1 MFLSQVP
8 ITTKIYS
15 TNHAR
20 QIPLLFC
27 RVSGWYTIPMTDSFA
42 RSTRGLLDAR
52 QWGLTRRAWFKAS
65 GFDDVDLTKPVI
77 GIAQTW
83 SELNHCHIH
92 FRELAEAVKRGVWQ
106 AGGWPLEFPTISL
119 GEFNVVPTTMLYRNL
134 LAMDTEEMIRA
145 QPLDGVV
152 LLGSCD
158 KNIPAQL
165 MGAASANK
173 PAILLTGGPMLA
185 SKWNGQ
191 VLGACTD
198 CRRLTEDLRA
208 GKITADDYHDIE
220 EALGRSTGHCMVM
233 GTASTMAAL
242 AEALGMALPGT
253 AAIPAPDSRRL
264 RLAEAVGRQIV
275 ETVRLGLTPARIMTE
290 TAFENALRLFM
301 AVGGSTNALV
311 HLPAI
316 AGRLGLRLPLDKVD
330 AFSRTTPLVVNV
342 RPAGQWH
349 MEDLFEAGGIPAV
362 LKELAPLLHLNCLTV
377 NGRSLGDNLQ
387 SARVMRRDVIH
398 SLDQPLAAEG
408 GTAVL
413 QGNLCPRG
421 AVIKQAAAS
430 PSLLRHRGR
439 AVVFTCQ
446 EDLEARI
453 DDPSLDV
460 RPDDVLVLQNVGPRG
475 APGMPEWGGFAMP
488 RKLLDAGVR
497 DMVRI
502 SDARMSGT
510 AAGTVVLHVCPEAA
524 IGGPLALVQDGD
536 EIELDVPARTLNV
549 KLSETELQRRRAAW
563 QPAPPKFARGYGKLY
578 IDHVLQ
584 ADEGCDFDFCQ

>member
-1 MFLSQVP
+1 
-8 ITTKIYS
+8 
-15 TNHAR
+15 
-20 QIPLLFC
+20 
-27 RVSGWYTIPMTDSFA
+27 MTDSFA
-42 RSTRGLLDAR
+42 RSTRGLVDAR

-65 GFDDVDLTKPVI
+65 GFDDIDLTKPVI

-119 GEFNVVPTTMLYRNL
+119 GEFNIVPTTMLYRNL

-152 LLGSCD
+152 LLASCD

-165 MGAASANK
+165 MGAASAGK
-173 PAILLTGGPMLA
+173 PAILLTGGPMLT

-198 CRRLTEDLRA
+198 CRRLTEDYRA
-208 GKITADDYHDIE
+208 GKLTAEQYREVE

-275 ETVRLGLTPARIMTE
+275 ETVRLGITPARVMTQQ
-290 TAFENALRLFM
+290 AFENALRLLL
-301 AVGGSTNALV
+301 AAGGSTNAVV

-316 AGRLGLRLPLDKVD
+316 AGRLGLTVPLERVD
-330 AFSRTTPLVVNV
+330 AFSRTTPLLVNV
-342 RPAGQWH
+342 RPSGQWH
-349 MEDLFEAGGIPAV
+349 MEDLFEAGGVPAV
-362 LKELAPLLHLNCLTV
+362 LRELAPLLHLDCLTV
-377 NGRSLGDNLQ
+377 TGRTLGAELER
-387 SARVMRRDVIH
+387 AEVRRRDVIRP
-398 SLDQPLAAEG
+398 LGEPLAPEG
-408 GTAVL
+408 GIAVL
-413 QGNLCPRG
+413 RGNLCPRG
-421 AVIKQAAAS
+421 AVIKQSAAS
-430 PSLLRHRGR
+430 PGLLRHRGR
-439 AVVFTCQ
+439 AVVFRSQ

-453 DDPSLDV
+453 DSPELDV
-460 RPDDVLVLQNVGPRG
+460 RPEDVLVLQNVGPVG
-475 APGMPEWGGFAMP
+475 GPGMPEWGNFAMP

-497 DMVRI
+497 DMLRI

-524 IGGPLALVQDGD
+524 VGGPLALVRDGD
-536 EIELDVPARTLNV
+536 VIEMDVAARTLNV
-549 KLSETELQRRRAAW
+549 LVEEAELERRRADWRA
-563 QPAPPKFARGYGKLY
+563 PAPAYRRGYGKLFLE
-578 IDHVLQ
+578 HVQQ
-584 ADEGCDFDFCQ
+584 ADEGCDFDFCRGESGT

>member
-1 MFLSQVP
+1 M
-8 ITTKIYS
+8 
-15 TNHAR
+15 N
-20 QIPLLFC
+20 
-27 RVSGWYTIPMTDSFA
+27 DSFA

-65 GFDDVDLTKPVI
+65 GFDDIDLTKPVI

-119 GEFNVVPTTMLYRNL
+119 GEFNIVPTTMLYRNL

-152 LLGSCD
+152 LLSSCD

-198 CRRLTEDLRA
+198 CRRLTEELRA
-208 GKITADDYHDIE
+208 GKITPEQYRDIE
-220 EALGRSTGHCMVM
+220 DALGRSTGHCMVM

-275 ETVRLGLTPARIMTE
+275 ETVRLGLTPARLMTAR
-290 TAFENALRLFM
+290 AFDNGLRLLL
-301 AVGGSTNALV
+301 AIGGSTNAVV

-316 AGRLGLRLPLDKVD
+316 AGRLGLPWSLDQVD
-330 AFSRTTPLVVNV
+330 AFSRTTPLLVNV

-349 MEDLFEAGGIPAV
+349 MEDLFEAGGVPAV
-362 LKELAPLLHLNCLTV
+362 LKELAPLLHCDCLTV
-377 NGRSLGDNLQ
+377 TGQTLGDHLD
-387 SARVMRRDVIH
+387 RVRVERRDVIRPL
-398 SLDQPLAAEG
+398 SDPLAAEG
-408 GTAVL
+408 GIAVL
-413 QGNLCPRG
+413 RGNLCPRG

-430 PSLLRHRGR
+430 PALLRHRGR
-439 AVVFTCQ
+439 AVVFRSQ
-446 EDLEARI
+446 EDLEARM
-453 DDPSLDV
+453 DRPDLDV

-475 APGMPEWGGFAMP
+475 APGMPEWGNFAMP
-488 RKLLDAGVR
+488 RKLLDAGVH

-524 IGGPLALVQDGD
+524 VGGPLALVRDGD
-536 EIELDVPARTLNV
+536 VIDLDVPARRLQLLV
-549 KLSETELQRRRAAW
+549 SVEELQRRREIW
-563 QPAPPKFARGYGKLY
+563 QPPTPAYVRGYGKLFL
-578 IDHVLQ
+578 DHVLQ
-584 ADEGCDFDFCQ
+584 ADEGCDFDFCRAP